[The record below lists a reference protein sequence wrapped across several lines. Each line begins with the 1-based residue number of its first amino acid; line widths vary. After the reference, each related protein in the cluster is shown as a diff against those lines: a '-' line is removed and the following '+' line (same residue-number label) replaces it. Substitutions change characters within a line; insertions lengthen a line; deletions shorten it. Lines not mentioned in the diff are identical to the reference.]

1 MKLYHDT
8 RAPNPRRARIF
19 LAEKGVEVELIEV
32 SIASRGNDEPGYRAK
47 NPLGLLPALE
57 LDDGR
62 VLCESIAICRYIEEL
77 YPDPPLFGVDAWDR
91 AQVEQWNRHAELEL
105 LWPVAQ
111 TFRNTHGFWAGRIPQ
126 APEFGAIARDLALE
140 RLAWFDQVLASRPF
154 LAGSAFTVADIT
166 ALCAIDFGKISG
178 IRIPPEQSHLQ
189 RWYREVSSR
198 PSAKA

>member
-1 MKLYHDT
+1 MKLYHDA
-8 RAPNPRRARIF
+8 RAPNPRRTRIF
-19 LAEKGVEVELIEV
+19 LAEKGVEVELIQV
-32 SIASRGNDEPGYRAK
+32 DIASRMNEEAAYRAK

-77 YPDPPLFGVDAWDR
+77 YPEPPLFGVDAWDR

-111 TFRNTHGFWAGRIPQ
+111 TFRNTHGFWVGRIPQ
-126 APEFGAIARDLALE
+126 APDFGAIARDLALA
-140 RLAWFDQVLASRPF
+140 RLAWFDQVLASRPY

-166 ALCAIDFGKISG
+166 AMCAIDFGKISG
-178 IRIPPEQSHLQ
+178 IRILPEQSHLQ
-189 RWYREVSSR
+189 RWYGEVSRR